1 VHERQ
6 RRLLSLRLNC
16 RPPTC
21 PADPRLACRWP
32 VAGPSLARQT
42 GQAIQLT
49 LACSLPRLEPRSSPR
64 LRWLNFSAFPFWAVA
79 AAASLPREGWALWET
94 RHTGPRKRSHSA
106 QVLLQLVS
114 RQRKK
119 KTCSVDS
126 GCRLGVS
133 KAGKAC
139 HVDWMRSR
147 RDLTQD
153 EKLSARTLSSPHSTN
168 AVQGPGG
175 QGAMFFS
182 RDAPQKPCCITVAV
196 LQL

>member
-1 VHERQ
+1 MNVREVFC
-6 RRLLSLRLNC
+6 LC
-16 RPPTC
+16 VPT
-21 PADPRLACRWP
+21 AALQHVQLTHSWP
-32 VAGPSLARQT
+32 IAGPSLARQT

-49 LACSLPRLEPRSSPR
+49 LVCSLPRLEPRSSPR

-79 AAASLPREGWALWET
+79 AAASLPREGWALVRDET
-94 RHTGPRKRSHSA
+94 RGRASA
-106 QVLLQLVS
+106 ATWPKGFFSSYLDKE
-114 RQRKK
+114 KK
-119 KTCSVDS
+119 QTCSVDS

-133 KAGKAC
+133 KRGKAC

-168 AVQGPGG
+168 AVQGLGG